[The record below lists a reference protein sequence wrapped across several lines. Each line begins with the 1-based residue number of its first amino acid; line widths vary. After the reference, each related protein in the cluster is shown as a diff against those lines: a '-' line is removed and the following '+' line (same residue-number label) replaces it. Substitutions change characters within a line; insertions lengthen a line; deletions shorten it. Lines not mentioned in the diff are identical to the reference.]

1 MRLRKGRDRM
11 RKRDW
16 RWRGSV
22 IEEVKE
28 FKYLGQSRFR

>member
-1 MRLRKGRDRM
+1 MRIRKGRDRM

-22 IEEVKE
+22 IEEVE